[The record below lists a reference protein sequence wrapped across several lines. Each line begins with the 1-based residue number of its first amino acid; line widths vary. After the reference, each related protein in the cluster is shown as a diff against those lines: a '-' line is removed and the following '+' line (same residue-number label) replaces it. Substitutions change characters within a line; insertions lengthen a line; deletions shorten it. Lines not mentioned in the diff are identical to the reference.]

1 MKKYI
6 LLAITLFMMTNNA
19 LADEKGGFDS
29 INPVVL
35 SVEEAYTLYNKPK
48 GNIGKIHFNLMA
60 LANFEKGI
68 LSAILSEQ
76 KLNGI
81 SESEQKELINC
92 LFDRPITVFEN
103 LLFRYYEENKIN
115 GKSLYG
121 GEYYT
126 IVKNQCV
133 K

>member
-1 MKKYI
+1 
-6 LLAITLFMMTNNA
+6 MTNNA

-121 GEYYT
+121 GEYYI